1 MTVRRPSL
9 QAASE
14 RTPLSTLL
22 SVEEVAE
29 YLGVPTGT
37 LANWRHLGRG
47 PAFVRVGRLIR
58 YRAEDIAG
66 WIEDRIT
73 YADDDSAN
81 GRRRHPLRSASR

>member
-1 MTVRRPSL
+1 M

-14 RTPLSTLL
+14 RTPLGTLL
-22 SVEEVAE
+22 SVEELAE
-29 YLGVPTGT
+29 YLGVPAGT

-73 YADDDSAN
+73 YADDESSDG
-81 GRRRHPLRSASR
+81 GRSHRLRSGSRR